1 MDSRTA
7 RSDVDPRTSLAL
19 WLRAG
24 RAERK
29 LSLDDVARAT
39 KIQPRILEQ
48 LETGQLEGLPADVF
62 VRGFV
67 KSFARCV
74 GLSEGE
80 ALKRYLACAGA
91 TLQSSATARAFIE
104 TLIAAPARVRT
115 ASGTVPPP
123 FGHPIEKGSTSAVAS
138 VPAPASADAQPAAVA
153 AGAVG
158 TDAVVVAAPVV
169 GVGKS
174 RKKPRGRRRKTAGQA
189 KRQVVDV
196 LAADSPIADSP
207 IDDSPID
214 EAIAAHVV
222 AVDSAP
228 TAESAD
234 GAAATTPQSHMDNAS
249 AGGAIHVRVNTTS
262 ASGAEGALAVK
273 AAAAA
278 PSNQAGVLAQVQA
291 PLRFAPWNRPKGSVG
306 GTPSVPSLVIDDA
319 NPELAEL
326 QRDERDAAKSTS
338 GNRVSFLPPI
348 LLDREERGG
357 RQGGLTLAVILLLIA
372 ATLTLSYLMRQPSV
386 SGDGVTVNFATDSK
400 TVALL
405 SR

>member
-7 RSDVDPRTSLAL
+7 RSNVDPRTSLAL

-80 ALKRYLACAGA
+80 ALKRYVECAGA

-104 TLIAAPARVRT
+104 TLVAAPARVRT

-123 FGHPIEKGSTSAVAS
+123 FGHPTDTRATSTVAS

-153 AGAVG
+153 AVASG
-158 TDAVVVAAPVV
+158 TDAVVVSAPLPS
-169 GVGKS
+169 VGKS
-174 RKKPRGRRRKTAGQA
+174 RKKPRGRRRKTAGPA

-207 IDDSPID
+207 MDK
-214 EAIAAHVV
+214 AIAAHVV
-222 AVDSAP
+222 ASS
-228 TAESAD
+228 E
-234 GAAATTPQSHMDNAS
+234 
-249 AGGAIHVRVNTTS
+249 
-262 ASGAEGALAVK
+262 AEGAV
-273 AAAAA
+273 AAEVATAA
-278 PSNQAGVLAQVQA
+278 PAKQVAVLAQVKA
-291 PLRFAPWNRPKGSVG
+291 PLRFTPWNRPKGLVG

-326 QRDERDAAKSTS
+326 QRDERDAAKSSS

-405 SR
+405 LR

>member
-7 RSDVDPRTSLAL
+7 RSNVDPRTSLAL

-80 ALKRYLACAGA
+80 ALKRYLECAGA

-104 TLIAAPARVRT
+104 TLVAAPARVRT

-123 FGHPIEKGSTSAVAS
+123 FGHPTDTGATSTVAS
-138 VPAPASADAQPAAVA
+138 VPAPASADAQPVAVAAVA
-153 AGAVG
+153 AG
-158 TDAVVVAAPVV
+158 TDAVVVSAPLPS
-169 GVGKS
+169 VGKS
-174 RKKPRGRRRKTAGQA
+174 RKKPRGRRRKSAGPA

-222 AVDSAP
+222 ASS
-228 TAESAD
+228 E
-234 GAAATTPQSHMDNAS
+234 
-249 AGGAIHVRVNTTS
+249 
-262 ASGAEGALAVK
+262 AEGAV
-273 AAAAA
+273 AAEVATAA
-278 PSNQAGVLAQVQA
+278 PAKQVAVLAQVKA
-291 PLRFAPWNRPKGSVG
+291 PLRFTPWNRPKGLVG

-326 QRDERDAAKSTS
+326 QRDERDAAKSSS